1 MALTDFLLKVVTD
14 EEYINAFATSDNTD
28 EQQALLDRHG
38 VTPDEQQLLHDR
50 DLSKLRVQVQAEF
63 ELDPDDA
70 AAIVTIHAARS
81 GVTIYVPPPPPP
93 PEAS

>member
-14 EEYINAFATSDNTD
+14 EEYINAFAMSDNQA
-28 EQQALLDRHG
+28 EQQALIDRHG
-38 VTPDEQQLLHDR
+38 VTPEEQQLLHDR

-70 AAIVTIHAARS
+70 AAIVTIHAAK
-81 GVTIYVPPPPPP
+81 GTIYVPPPPPP
-93 PEAS
+93 TEAS